1 MTNGHHRDD
10 VASLTEKAY
19 QAISSAIARLELKP
33 GESLTQDRLARW
45 LSISRTPVREALRRL
60 EQDGIIQTAPG
71 RGLVVTELTIKDA
84 EDLLEM
90 LALLDTHAA
99 FLAAQRRSQEQAAR
113 LVEIAQAL
121 LVAAEQNDLDAWEE
135 IDHPYHETLL
145 DASGNLFLRR
155 AIEDV
160 RRRLQRVTYHLAVQP
175 EHLLS
180 GTHDHVALAQAIY
193 DRKAEAAAEIM
204 RQHLETMHTMAMRL
218 IRTHIVPVRG
228 ERF

>member
-1 MTNGHHRDD
+1 MTESTKADD
-10 VASLTEKAY
+10 IAVLIEEAIVAGE
-19 QAISSAIARLELKP
+19 LEP
-33 GESLTQDRLARW
+33 GSVLRQEQ
-45 LSISRTPVREALRRL
+45 LSERFGVSRTPVREALRRL
-60 EQDGIIQTAPG
+60 EQDRIIHTAPG

-99 FLAAQRRSQEQAAR
+99 YLAAQRRSPAQADQ
-113 LVEIAQAL
+113 LVEIAQML
-121 LVAAEQNDLDAWEE
+121 LVAAERNDPAAWEE

-155 AIEDV
+155 SIEDI
-160 RRRLQRVTYHLAVQP
+160 RRRLQRLTYHLAIQP
-175 EHLLS
+175 EHLIA
-180 GTHDHVALAQAIY
+180 GTHDHVVLAQAISE
-193 DRKAEAAAEIM
+193 RKAELAAEIM